1 MIVWHG
7 STIENKEAIEREGL
21 RPGSYAARTREL
33 ASNYAQVRS
42 MERGS
47 DGYCLF
53 EVDVPDAAIVE
64 VQSWW
69 WASGQLLL
77 PFGAP
82 PEGLTLV
89 ELEDLREDE
98 EEDSLQSLRD
108 PPSGSSNPPP
118 GSG

>member
-21 RPGSYAARTREL
+21 RPNTYAAATREL
-33 ASNYAQVRS
+33 ASNYAQVRA

-47 DGYCLF
+47 DGYALW
-53 EVDVPDAAIVE
+53 EVDVPDSAVVE

-82 PEGLTLV
+82 PSALTLV
-89 ELEDLREDE
+89 ELEDLREAS
-98 EEDSLQSLRD
+98 EEDLLYGSED
-108 PPSGSSNPPP
+108 PSRGTNNPPP